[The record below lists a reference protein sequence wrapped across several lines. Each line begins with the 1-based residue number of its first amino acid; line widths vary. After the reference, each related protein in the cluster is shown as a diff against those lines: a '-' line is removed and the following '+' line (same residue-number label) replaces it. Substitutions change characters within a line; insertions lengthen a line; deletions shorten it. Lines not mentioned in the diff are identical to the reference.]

1 MIRECNMSVQ
11 ASNDDLMHWK
21 YIKKKKGKNGKWIY
35 YYNDTDLKRYER
47 SGYDDRL
54 SSTTTAKYQNGKT
67 VVSKDYYRKTNDL
80 FGGTTRTTTVSGGKN
95 VVERKT
101 NYHEQ
106 GKVDRLIAKGEKFL
120 FDKIFSKL
128 NQRNQTKDN
137 SKKRKFINSSNKI
150 ARTVKLKDVRR

>member
-1 MIRECNMSVQ
+1 MS
-11 ASNDDLMHWK
+11 
-21 YIKKKKGKNGKWIY
+21 
-35 YYNDTDLKRYER
+35 E
-47 SGYDDRL
+47 
-54 SSTTTAKYQNGKT
+54 
-67 VVSKDYYRKTNDL
+67 
-80 FGGTTRTTTVSGGKN
+80 
-95 VVERKT
+95 KT

-120 FDKIFSKL
+120 FDKIFFKL

>member
-80 FGGTTRTTTVSGGKN
+80 FGGTTRMTTIGEGKN
-95 VVERKT
+95 VIERKT

-120 FDKIFSKL
+120 FYKIFSKL
-128 NQRNQTKDN
+128 NKRNKATKVV
-137 SKKRKFINSSNKI
+137 SKR
-150 ARTVKLKDVRR
+150 

>member
-67 VVSKDYYRKTNDL
+67 IVSKDYYRKTNDL
-80 FGGTTRTTTVSGGKN
+80 FGGTTRMTTIGEGKN
-95 VVERKT
+95 VIERKT

-128 NQRNQTKDN
+128 NKRNKATKVV
-137 SKKRKFINSSNKI
+137 SKR
-150 ARTVKLKDVRR
+150 